1 MLCAKRFG
9 KWPIGML
16 HRHDGSTRIGM
27 VATWL
32 GCIQW
37 RSHGMMVF
45 NMRLASDHRRDAN
58 LRGVVVGLAAVAA
71 TVSAEF
77 AAFVDHLGWTRVME
91 FLLSGLCAAAL
102 ILLTSAGLLKKNGH
116 ESRLCLGTA
125 GDRSHRRDLA
135 KALTVT

>member
-1 MLCAKRFG
+1 
-9 KWPIGML
+9 ML
-16 HRHDGSTRIGM
+16 HRHDGPTRIGM

-32 GCIQW
+32 GDIQW
-37 RSHGMMVF
+37 RSQRIVVF
-45 NMRLASDHRRDAN
+45 SMRLASVHRRDAN

-77 AAFVDHLGWTRVME
+77 AAFVDHLSWTRVME

-102 ILLTSAGLLKKNGH
+102 ILATSVGSLKKNGY

-125 GDRSHRRDLA
+125 ANRSHRRDLA
-135 KALTVT
+135 MALPVT